1 MIPALVVIVI
11 AVAVGLAVAWPV
23 IAAGRGTFT
32 PITQVSDPE
41 GEALDRSLD
50 AIREIEF
57 DHATG
62 HLSDDDFAQLDAEER
77 ARALAIMRRRDAA
90 RDGADDPPA
99 SGDGTEAGAG

>member
-1 MIPALVVIVI
+1 MYAVVVIVI

-23 IAAGRGTFT
+23 IAAGRGTFR
-32 PITQVSDPE
+32 PVTQVSDPE

-62 HLSDDDFAQLDAEER
+62 HLSDEDFAQLDSEER
-77 ARALAIMRRRDAA
+77 ARALSIMRRRDAA
-90 RDGADDPPA
+90 RDGAPDE
-99 SGDGTEAGAG
+99 TEAGAG